1 MSPRLAK
8 RSVALGFIAAV
19 LATILGSP
27 LTPEHPTSALS
38 VLTRAL
44 AYVTAVFG
52 IAAIATQL
60 MFMAD
65 GKERESSSE
74 ELAIRTATAALW
86 LPPLLMFYG
95 QRSWFALAIFVVLV
109 IEVARVVASL
119 KGVSY
124 SSNLAL
130 PETSPDGLTFAVLKR
145 DFPFGSSILAV
156 FMLQGAIFAALDD
169 HVVLAG
175 LFYLVGAAAVVYRS
189 FQMFRDFPAIGERDS
204 TRSVSAALLATTVL
218 IVFAWLPYFVQSG
231 SGGAG
236 SLRTGSGNGHAQSR
250 GDGAAVKEDMNR
262 GGNASTLARLKSLFS
277 SAPPG
282 PRGDSFAVAKRMFD
296 STFPGDAK
304 AAESRPKTGLNTNI
318 AAMMI
323 VGPVFPGVEL
333 YPEAQPHTRLV
344 APSLQTKGATGIS
357 HSDPLSIPFDGVY
370 WFWRGPSDRPPS
382 NAVVLHGSPSAQFF
396 RSTDG
401 DGMSME
407 AKQNLGFAV
416 DPRSYAAIEI
426 DIQNADPFPNSVGI
440 LLKVRNTALPGKPI
454 QSLGMENVVTPGSS
468 EAHAAIQ
475 TLRFPLPGR
484 LPMGSF
490 DELIVSYYLRGARSN
505 RSARIAVER
514 FRLVPRG

>member
-156 FMLQGAIFAALDD
+156 FML
-169 HVVLAG
+169 
-175 LFYLVGAAAVVYRS
+175 
-189 FQMFRDFPAIGERDS
+189 
-204 TRSVSAALLATTVL
+204 
-218 IVFAWLPYFVQSG
+218 
-231 SGGAG
+231 
-236 SLRTGSGNGHAQSR
+236 
-250 GDGAAVKEDMNR
+250 
-262 GGNASTLARLKSLFS
+262 
-277 SAPPG
+277 
-282 PRGDSFAVAKRMFD
+282 
-296 STFPGDAK
+296 
-304 AAESRPKTGLNTNI
+304 
-318 AAMMI
+318 
-323 VGPVFPGVEL
+323 
-333 YPEAQPHTRLV
+333 
-344 APSLQTKGATGIS
+344 
-357 HSDPLSIPFDGVY
+357 
-370 WFWRGPSDRPPS
+370 
-382 NAVVLHGSPSAQFF
+382 
-396 RSTDG
+396 
-401 DGMSME
+401 
-407 AKQNLGFAV
+407 
-416 DPRSYAAIEI
+416 
-426 DIQNADPFPNSVGI
+426 
-440 LLKVRNTALPGKPI
+440 
-454 QSLGMENVVTPGSS
+454 
-468 EAHAAIQ
+468 
-475 TLRFPLPGR
+475 
-484 LPMGSF
+484 
-490 DELIVSYYLRGARSN
+490 
-505 RSARIAVER
+505 
-514 FRLVPRG
+514 